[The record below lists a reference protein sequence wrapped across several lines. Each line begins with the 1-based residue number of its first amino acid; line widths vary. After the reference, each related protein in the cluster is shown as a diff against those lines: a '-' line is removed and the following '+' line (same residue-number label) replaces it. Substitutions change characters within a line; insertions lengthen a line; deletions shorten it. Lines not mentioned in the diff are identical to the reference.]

1 MDAKLGA
8 SREETGS
15 QARAVLVVGGLLAA
29 LALVAQAG
37 AHLTNYAFF
46 DMGISHLDADV
57 DGNALTWASS
67 LATLCAAAFALM
79 LARLLAARRR
89 LLTVLGVLLAFFAAD
104 DAFGIHENLGS
115 VLAHLG
121 LPDIAGIWF
130 PIYLPLFGFCAAVL
144 WTLRSPE
151 GRVMTMIRFGV
162 LLLGAAI
169 AGEALT
175 AVVPALERTDATWL
189 YELEVALEE
198 AAELAGWIAI
208 ASGLGAADVIARHA
222 VQPEEA
228 AVPESS
234 SASAAV

>member
-1 MDAKLGA
+1 VDAKIGA
-8 SREETGS
+8 SRREVGS
-15 QARAVLVVGGLLAA
+15 QARTVLVAGGLLAA
-29 LALVAQAG
+29 FALVAQAG
-37 AHLTNYAFF
+37 AHISNYAFF

-79 LARLLAARRR
+79 LARLLPARRK
-89 LLTVLGVLLAFFAAD
+89 LLTALGVLLAFFAAD

-115 VLAHLG
+115 GFASVG

-130 PIYLPLFGFCAAVL
+130 PVYLPLFGFCAAVL
-144 WTLRSPE
+144 WTVGSPE
-151 GRVMTMIRFGV
+151 RRVVTMARLGV

-208 ASGLGAADVIARHA
+208 ASALGAADVIARQA
-222 VQPEEA
+222 VHPDQA
-228 AVPESS
+228 GALESP

>member
-1 MDAKLGA
+1 MDAKISA
-8 SREETGS
+8 SRREVGS
-15 QARAVLVVGGLLAA
+15 QARTVLVAGGLLAA
-29 LALVAQAG
+29 FALVAQAG
-37 AHLTNYAFF
+37 AHLANYAFL
-46 DMGISHLDADV
+46 DMGISHLDADL

-79 LARLLAARRR
+79 LARLLPARRR

-115 VLAHLG
+115 VFARVG
-121 LPDIAGIWF
+121 LPDVAGIWF
-130 PIYLPLFGFCAAVL
+130 PVYLPLFGFCAAVL
-144 WTLRSPE
+144 WTLGSPE
-151 GRVMTMIRFGV
+151 RRVVTIVRLGV

-169 AGEALT
+169 VGEALT

-208 ASGLGAADVIARHA
+208 ATGLGSEDMIARHA
-222 VQPEEA
+222 VHPDEA
-228 AVPESS
+228 AAFESP
-234 SASAAV
+234 SASAV